1 MTPSQAFAQAR
12 NVVEVMREA
21 AGSAPITVTKLRSNV
36 SVLEGAG
43 GNIAV
48 LNGPDGNLLVDAGI
62 TASRPRIIEA
72 IDSLGGGPIR
82 YVVNTHWHFDHAD
95 GNEWLNSQGAVIVA
109 HENARKHLAEA
120 TRVDDW
126 DFNFPPSPAG
136 AVPSEL
142 VSDEKKMEI
151 NGSAVMLKYYGPSH
165 TDGDISAR
173 FDDADIIH
181 TGDTYWN
188 GFYPFIDYST
198 GGSIDGT
205 IKAAEA
211 TIRASSDNTII
222 IPGHGPVSSKK
233 ELVEYYD
240 LLRFVREKIAALKDK
255 GHSLE
260 EVLAAKTTEA
270 LDAKW
275 GAFAVKPQTFVKLV
289 YVGV

>member
-1 MTPSQAFAQAR
+1 
-12 NVVEVMREA
+12 MRDSA
-21 AGSAPITVTKLRSNV
+21 KSAPITTTKLRGNV
-36 SVLEGAG
+36 SVLGGSG

-48 LNGPDGNLLVDAGI
+48 LTGPDGNLLVDAGI

-72 IDSLGGGPIR
+72 IESLGGGPVR

-109 HENARKHLAEA
+109 HENTRKHLGEA

-126 DFNFPPSPAG
+126 NFNFPPSPTG
-136 AVPSEL
+136 ALPSEL
-142 VSDEKKMEI
+142 VSTEKKMEI
-151 NGSAVMLKYYGPSH
+151 NGSAVIVKYYGPSH
-165 TDGDISAR
+165 TDGDVWVR
-173 FDDADIIH
+173 LDDTDIIH

-188 GFYPFIDYST
+188 GFFPFIDHST

-211 TIRASSDNTII
+211 TIQAASDDTII
-222 IPGHGPVSSKK
+222 IPGHGPVGGKK
-233 ELVEYYD
+233 ELVAYYD
-240 LLRFVREKIAALKDK
+240 MLRSIREKVAALKSK

-260 EVLAAKTTEA
+260 QVLAANVTESV
-270 LDAKW
+270 DARW
-275 GAFAVKPQTFVKLV
+275 AAFAVKANTFIKLV